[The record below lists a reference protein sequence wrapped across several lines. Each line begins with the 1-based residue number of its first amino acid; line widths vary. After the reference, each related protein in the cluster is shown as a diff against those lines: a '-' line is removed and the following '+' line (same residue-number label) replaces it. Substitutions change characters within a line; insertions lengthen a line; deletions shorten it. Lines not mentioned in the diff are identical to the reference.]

1 MQVILDPNYQKYPAI
16 RHPLCLKIYFSSGFL
31 FGILVDRSRS
41 WRKEPWYVEV
51 RPLCSCLS
59 SRLKDL
65 PMLTGTLSIRHM
77 SACFS
82 QQQPALP
89 SSKLTAGNGHWAAC
103 TFICGV
109 SQIRSPKSPNLLIS
123 ISWLQDMT
131 WKHDPKMTAKTNLW
145 AATSWFNMGFPFW
158 IKIIRNLGRSN
169 PFHNSTTTKKK
180 HLSMTPLREKKS
192 ITPHPDPSKS
202 VSPLGNGVPRCS
214 ALARSPE
221 WMASMM
227 ARVSWQVG
235 NQST

>member
-1 MQVILDPNYQKYPAI
+1 MAI
-16 RHPLCLKIYFSSGFL
+16 RLH
-31 FGILVDRSRS
+31 
-41 WRKEPWYVEV
+41 
-51 RPLCSCLS
+51 
-59 SRLKDL
+59 
-65 PMLTGTLSIRHM
+65 
-77 SACFS
+77 
-82 QQQPALP
+82 AL
-89 SSKLTAGNGHWAAC
+89 
-103 TFICGV
+103 FICGV

-158 IKIIRNLGRSN
+158 IKIIRNLGWSN
-169 PFHNSTTTKKK
+169 PFHNWFITQQQPTEFKNTFRWLLWEK
-180 HLSMTPLREKKS
+180 KKS
-192 ITPHPDPSKS
+192 IIPHWDPSKS